1 MECAGHVGETDI
13 TNFIL
18 LSRAR
23 QELNVPFIAYV
34 CKDTNIMSQQPPECF
49 DLGNQQLLHLS
60 HCKVLFEWSM
70 PRLRAPFFHKESQAL
85 SGCLLH
91 FEFHSAL
98 R

>member
-34 CKDTNIMSQQPPECF
+34 CKDPDIMSQQPPECL
-49 DLGNQQLLHLS
+49 DLGNQQRLHLS
-60 HCKVLFEWSM
+60 HCKVSFE
-70 PRLRAPFFHKESQAL
+70 
-85 SGCLLH
+85 
-91 FEFHSAL
+91 
-98 R
+98 